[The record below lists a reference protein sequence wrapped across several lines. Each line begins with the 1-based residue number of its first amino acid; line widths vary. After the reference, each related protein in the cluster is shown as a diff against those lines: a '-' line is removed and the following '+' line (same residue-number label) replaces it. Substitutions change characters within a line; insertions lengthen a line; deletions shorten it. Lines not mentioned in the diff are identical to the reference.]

1 MSVFTPL
8 VIIFI
13 LLLNYYLYKKNSY
26 SKMRNLQSN
35 IFYGY
40 NIISPICW
48 NIIYI
53 FNRQILQGCKEN
65 NMIICAII
73 ISPKYSN

>member
-26 SKMRNLQSN
+26 SKNFFYLSS
-35 IFYGY
+35 IFL
-40 NIISPICW
+40 
-48 NIIYI
+48 IIYI
-53 FNRQILQGCKEN
+53 NL
-65 NMIICAII
+65 
-73 ISPKYSN
+73 

>member
-26 SKMRNLQSN
+26 SKNFFYTPNKPFLFRLFILTFLSWWIQYKPLLSINL
-35 IFYGY
+35 IK
-40 NIISPICW
+40 
-48 NIIYI
+48 
-53 FNRQILQGCKEN
+53 KERL
-65 NMIICAII
+65 
-73 ISPKYSN
+73 SHKR